1 MGITMKNARGVSTV
15 VIVVA
20 VVGLILSTAMYFI
33 FNNVQSRVS
42 LLVGDGAYKARVVES
57 PDSRDN
63 GLKGI
68 VDFKKDDALLMVFP
82 SDDLWKIDISNNNFP
97 VDIIWLNQNK
107 KIIYSVSNISTES
120 GDKVYVPIAK
130 ARYVIELAG
139 GSINDMQIRSTST
152 VIFSVNED
160 NVK

>member
-1 MGITMKNARGVSTV
+1 MKNARGVSTV